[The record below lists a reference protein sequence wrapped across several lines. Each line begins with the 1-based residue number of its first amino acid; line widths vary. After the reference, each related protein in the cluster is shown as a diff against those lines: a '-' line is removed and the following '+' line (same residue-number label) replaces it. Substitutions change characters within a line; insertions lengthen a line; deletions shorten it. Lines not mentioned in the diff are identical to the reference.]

1 MSVRGHHIM
10 WITGAAS
17 PAEALKKL
25 EGFRLDGVVQKM
37 RCAFLLTHGA
47 ADEQISMAEPQALFD
62 AVGSTDKTLRVFT
75 TEEGGSQHCQR
86 DYLSIGVTTM
96 YDWLAEKL

>member
-1 MSVRGHHIM
+1 M
-10 WITGAAS
+10 
-17 PAEALKKL
+17 
-25 EGFRLDGVVQKM
+25 
-37 RCAFLLTHGA
+37 
-47 ADEQISMAEPQALFD
+47 ADAQALFD
-62 AVGSTDKTLRVFT
+62 AVGSTDKTFRVFT

>member
-1 MSVRGHHIM
+1 
-10 WITGAAS
+10 
-17 PAEALKKL
+17 
-25 EGFRLDGVVQKM
+25 M

-47 ADEQISMAEPQALFD
+47 DDEQIPMADAQALFD
-62 AVGSTDKTLRVFT
+62 AVGSADKTFRVFT

-86 DYLSIGVTTM
+86 DYVTHGTSVM